1 MKGGV
6 STIEYALRATLTP
19 KTGEPIKLVRTL
31 NVKRAIYPSETPRH
45 SIRIFPPTN
54 ITATCSLP
62 AVIHPIGETNV
73 HMRMDGVI
81 KRNSDSKTAVQWKL
95 KRLTWR
101 LDETQKTTSPACPKH
116 IAKAANQETA
126 KKGIQHQDVKTLAM
140 DEVKTGWKADYSGA
154 DGTVEIEFPLA
165 IPAHSRPICGMKA
178 SDGTSIAH
186 ILVVEMIVAEE
197 FVPAK
202 KGGQVSPTGAARVLR
217 MHFNVTITERAGLGI
232 SWDEEQPPLY
242 ENVPA
247 SPPAYIT
254 AVVYDGEPIPD
265 YEYLTPLDINEG
277 SSSAA
282 ATGSGSS
289 AAALPLE
296 GTPGTSGAV
305 A

>member
-1 MKGGV
+1 
-6 STIEYALRATLTP
+6 
-19 KTGEPIKLVRTL
+19 
-31 NVKRAIYPSETPRH
+31 
-45 SIRIFPPTN
+45 
-54 ITATCSLP
+54 
-62 AVIHPIGETNV
+62 
-73 HMRMDGVI
+73 MRMDGVI
-81 KRNSDSKTAVQWKL
+81 KRNPETKTAVQWKL

-101 LDETQKTTSPACPKH
+101 LDETQKTVSPACPKH

-126 KKGIQHQDVKTLAM
+126 KKGAPQQDVKTLAM
-140 DEVKTGWKADYSGA
+140 NEVKTGWKADYSGP

-165 IPAHSRPICGMKA
+165 IPPHSRPICGMKA
-178 SDGTSIAH
+178 SDGTSIGH

-217 MHFNVTITERAGLGI
+217 MHFNVTVTERAGLGI

-254 AVVYDGEPIPD
+254 ADVYDGEPIPD
-265 YEYLTPLDINEG
+265 YEDLTPLDINEG
-277 SSSAA
+277 SSSSAAPSLEAA
-282 ATGSGSS
+282 AG
-289 AAALPLE
+289 A
-296 GTPGTSGAV
+296 SGAV